1 MMAGPL
7 THIPMG
13 LIWLLLQIATT
24 GGHVSLHLY
33 KFGLSTLWIDVS
45 GSLLTLNIILF
56 IINLA
61 PCYPLD
67 GGRIFAS
74 CLRLRGLDADSAAR
88 IICYVNFPLGATLIL
103 MACLLFFFNFS
114 VSPCF
119 D

>member
-1 MMAGPL
+1 
-7 THIPMG
+7 MG
-13 LIWLLLQIATT
+13 LMWLLLQIATT
-24 GGHVSLHLY
+24 GGYVTLRLRE
-33 KFGLSTLWIDVS
+33 FGLSTLWMDIS
-45 GSLLTLNIILF
+45 GSLLMLNIFLF

-74 CLRLRGLDADSAAR
+74 CLRLRGLDADAAAR
-88 IICYVNFPLGATLIL
+88 IICYVNFPLGAALIFT
-103 MACLLFFFNFS
+103 ACLLFFFRFS